1 MEFGTCFFTIYHKT
15 SEPGYEPLIRE
26 YYIKDNG
33 QFPNSPLTGLLYKAI
48 LKIPFFCAAKYVRK
62 LFQKNG
68 WTNNWQNGI
77 YTYHHYHSITHEAF
91 AAVKG
96 QTVLL
101 LGGENGKV
109 LKFEKGDVIII
120 PAGVAHKN
128 LGKQNDV
135 ICVGGYPEGKDFDMN
150 YGEEGERPGTDQNI
164 SNVTRYLLPIL
175 YMETEKTVYWR
186 VWKPL
191 FETIT

>member
-1 MEFGTCFFTIYHKT
+1 MQ
-15 SEPGYEPLIRE
+15 PLIRE
-26 YYIKDNG
+26 YHIKDNG
-33 QFPNSPLTGLLYKAI
+33 IFPNSPLPVLLYKRV
-48 LKIPFFCAAKYVRK
+48 LNIPRFLAASHVRK
-62 LFQKNG
+62 VFHMNG
-68 WTNNWQNGI
+68 WTNNWQSGI

-109 LKFEKGDVIII
+109 IKFERGDVLII

-128 LGKQNDV
+128 LGKEKDV

-150 YGEEGERPGTDQNI
+150 YGQEGERPGTDQNI
-164 SNVTRYLLPIL
+164 SNVPIPS
-175 YMETEKTVYWR
+175 TDPVYGTSDNGLVAAWNTS
-186 VWKPL
+186 L
-191 FETIT
+191 ISQ

>member
-1 MEFGTCFFTIYHKT
+1 M
-15 SEPGYEPLIRE
+15 EPLIRE
-26 YYIKDNG
+26 YYIKEND
-33 QFPNSPLTGLLYKAI
+33 QFPNNSLPVLLYRRV

-62 LFQKNG
+62 LFQQNG

-77 YTYHHYHSITHEAF
+77 YTYHHYHSITHEVF

-101 LGGENGKV
+101 IGGENGKV

-128 LGKQNDV
+128 LGKQDDV

-150 YGEEGERPGTDQNI
+150 YGEDGERPGTDQNI
-164 SNVTRYLLPIL
+164 SNVPIPSSDPVYGTSENGLLTAWKSL
-175 YMETEKTVYWR
+175 AYTV
-186 VWKPL
+186 
-191 FETIT
+191 

>member
-1 MEFGTCFFTIYHKT
+1 MT
-15 SEPGYEPLIRE
+15 PLIRE

-33 QFPNSPLTGLLYKAI
+33 QFPNSVLPVLLYKAI

-135 ICVGGYPEGKDFDMN
+135 ICVGGYPDGKDFDMN

-164 SNVTRYLLPIL
+164 SNVTIPSTDPVYGESENGLLG
-175 YMETEKTVYWR
+175 
-186 VWKPL
+186 VWKSL
-191 FETIT
+191 HEAIT